1 MNTLI
6 AIKRSK
12 TDNLGDIR
20 KNGMI
25 PAVVYGARVE
35 NTLVSVPSIAF
46 AKIFSIAGETSTIVL
61 ELQDEKGESKKIDV
75 LIHDLQKDPIKDKV
89 IHIDFLA
96 IDMNKPI
103 EVSVPLEFIGLAQA
117 EKDGLGTLV
126 KVIYEVEVKALPRDI
141 PHKIEIDVT
150 PIATLE
156 DQIKVKDIPLPQGV
170 SLITDEEEVVALVTE
185 AKEEKEEVPVDL
197 SAIEV
202 EKRGKEDD
210 SEGEKSE

>member
-6 AIKRSK
+6 ATKRSK

-20 KNGMI
+20 ANGMI

-46 AKIFSIAGETSTIVL
+46 AKIFNIAGETSTIIL
-61 ELQDEKGESKKIDV
+61 ELKDENGESKKIDV
-75 LIHDLQKDPIKDKV
+75 LIHDLQKDPIKDRF

-126 KVIYEVEVKALPRDI
+126 KVIYEIDIKALPKDI
-141 PHKIEIDVT
+141 PHKIEVDVT
-150 PIATLE
+150 PISTLE
-156 DQIKVKDIPLPQGV
+156 DQIKVKNIKLPSGV
-170 SLITDEEEVVALVTE
+170 SLITDEDEVVALVTE
-185 AKEEKEEVPVDL
+185 AKEEKEEAPVDL
-197 SAIEV
+197 SSIEV
-202 EKRGKEDD
+202 EKRGKED
-210 SEGEKSE
+210 SAEGEKSE